1 MSEQEQTTALEQ
13 ASVGNHTASQ
23 PAANRQNPKVIS
35 HPRDVVAAVMAHMNM
50 VNAKK
55 DELTIAMKGL
65 SDLTQQLARA
75 YAEHTQVIE
84 QLAARVKALE
94 AQAGTNG
101 VHGAVVGAG
110 AHIA

>member
-13 ASVGNHTASQ
+13 ASVGNHAASQ
-23 PAANRQNPKVIS
+23 PTANRQYPKVIS
-35 HPRDVVAAVMAHMNM
+35 NPRDVAAVVMAQMNM

-55 DELTIAMKGL
+55 DELTIAIKGL

-75 YAEHTQVIE
+75 YAEHMQVIE
-84 QLAARVKALE
+84 QLATRVKALE
-94 AQAGTNG
+94 AKAGTNG
-101 VHGAVVGAG
+101 VNGEIVGPS